1 MTPKQPAIVAE
12 LGRPETADETAD
24 RKAAASRERRSN
36 QTILNLVIATVA
48 SLGIV
53 AFLIAVVV
61 RPDNTATRPA
71 VDYASIAAQADEAV
85 PLLAPAI
92 PADWYANDARITAI
106 AGVRTWSVGFVTGEA
121 KFIGLDQG
129 VGVDPESNPSW
140 LAAAV
145 EGLSST
151 GTVRAGGLEWT
162 VYDHRDSP
170 EPGNYAYV
178 LSAVLDGSVV
188 VLHGTAP
195 DDEFEVLAASVAGAA
210 GGAQ

>member
-12 LGRPETADETAD
+12 LGRPETPDETAD

-36 QTILNLVIATVA
+36 QTIINLVIATVA

-53 AFLIAVVV
+53 AFLVAVVV
-61 RPDNTATRPA
+61 RPDNTTRAP
-71 VDYASIAAQADEAV
+71 VDYATIASSADEAV

-106 AGVRTWSVGFVTGEA
+106 AGVRTWSVGFVTGDT

-129 VGVDPESNPSW
+129 IGVDPETNPSW
-140 LAAAV
+140 LDAAV
-145 EGLSST
+145 DGHAAT
-151 GTVRAGGLEWT
+151 GSIQAGGIEWT
-162 VYDHRDSP
+162 VYDQRDDP

-210 GGAQ
+210 E